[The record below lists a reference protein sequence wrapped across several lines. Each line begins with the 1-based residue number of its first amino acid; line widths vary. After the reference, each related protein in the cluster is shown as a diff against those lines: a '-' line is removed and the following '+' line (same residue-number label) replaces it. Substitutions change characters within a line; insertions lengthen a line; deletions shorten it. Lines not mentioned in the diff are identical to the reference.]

1 MPFLP
6 PNQQRQSTE
15 GTSTEGTNS
24 ISVTDKT
31 TQTNTAVSVDAD
43 SKQDPS
49 TLSENHT

>member
-6 PNQQRQSTE
+6 PNQQRQ
-15 GTSTEGTNS
+15 STEGTNS